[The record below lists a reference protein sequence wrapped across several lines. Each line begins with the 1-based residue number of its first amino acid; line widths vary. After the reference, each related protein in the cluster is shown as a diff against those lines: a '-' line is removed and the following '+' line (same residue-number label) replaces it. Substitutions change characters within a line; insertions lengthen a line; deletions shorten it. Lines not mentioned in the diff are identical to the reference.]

1 MNSPAMWVRGVAPS
15 STSAING
22 DRTNSTNTG
31 NAVDFGIG
39 SASNKVAHSLAVG
52 CPLAVSA
59 AFPVGSIVLD
69 LRSNMLVS
77 RPASTLTLLQP
88 VQVAKNLIGMASQFL
103 PSLARLQR
111 EA

>member
-39 SASNKVAHSLAVG
+39 SASNKVAH
-52 CPLAVSA
+52 PLAVSA

-103 PSLARLQR
+103 PSLARLPR
-111 EA
+111 E